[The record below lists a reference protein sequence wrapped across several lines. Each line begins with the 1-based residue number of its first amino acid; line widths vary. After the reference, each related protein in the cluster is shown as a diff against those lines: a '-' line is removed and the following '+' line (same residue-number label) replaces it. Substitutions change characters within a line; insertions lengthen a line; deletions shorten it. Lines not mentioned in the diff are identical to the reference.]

1 VAVQSPPND
10 RPAGSRRLLLLSV
23 VLLISLVCATWHS
36 PRVAAQ
42 EGERCFPDAPGI
54 DNCVAGRFGEFW
66 AQHGGLDVFGY
77 PLTPAEFVS
86 TAEGAF
92 LTQYFERARFELHPE
107 NLPPY
112 DVLLGR
118 LGDERYSELGGNW
131 QDEGGE
137 DPIPACDFWSETLHN
152 VCGPFAETWRGNGL
166 NIDDDP
172 AISTA
177 ESLAL
182 WGLPLTDANPITTD
196 NGVAIVQWFER
207 ARFEQQPDGS
217 ITIGRLGAEALDTT
231 PVQEPAPAPET
242 PEAPAAP
249 PAPTDTPPPAVPAAP
264 PVPNVTQPGVP
275 CNTNVPVPA
284 EGIQV
289 WMADPTPVED
299 AVACVRLILNGEAV
313 NGAPAM
319 AYRYYG
325 SERRPSIP
333 QSTGRDGV
341 ASFIFYTGQD
351 GGRVPVEAVVTYRGQ
366 TYVAYTEYTP
376 E

>member
-1 VAVQSPPND
+1 MPIQSPPTT
-10 RPAGSRRLLLLSV
+10 RSAGSRRLIMFGLLLLIAVAGV
-23 VLLISLVCATWHS
+23 VWRS
-36 PRVAAQ
+36 PHVRAQ
-42 EGERCFPDAPGI
+42 EAQRCFPDAPGI
-54 DNCVAGRFGEFW
+54 ENCVTGRFAEFW
-66 AQHGGLDVFGY
+66 DQHGGLEVFGY
-77 PLTPAEFVS
+77 PLTTAEFV
-86 TAEGAF
+86 TTDEGVF

-118 LGDERYSELGGNW
+118 LGDERYAALGGNW
-131 QDEGGE
+131 LDEGGE
-137 DPIPACDFWSETLHN
+137 EPIPACDFWAETQYN
-152 VCGPFAETWRGNGL
+152 ICGPFAETWRGSGL
-166 NIDDDP
+166 NIDGDP
-172 AISTA
+172 AVSSA

-182 WGLPLTDANPITTD
+182 WGFPITGATPVSSD
-196 NGVAIVQWFER
+196 IGVVIVQWFER
-207 ARFEQQPDGS
+207 ARFEQQPDGT

-231 PVQEPAPAPET
+231 TPARDPAPAPDVPVTDET
-242 PEAPAAP
+242 PTETPAPAA
-249 PAPTDTPPPAVPAAP
+249 PAAP
-264 PVPNVTQPGVP
+264 PVPNVAPPGVP
-275 CNTNVPVPA
+275 CATNVPVPA

-299 AVACVRLILNGEAV
+299 AVVCVRLILNGEAV

-319 AYRYYG
+319 AYRIYG
-325 SERRPSIP
+325 GERRPSIP

-341 ASFIFYTGQD
+341 ASFIFYVGQD